1 MVLAGPDA
9 RPVPAVNRLPAA
21 LQPAWPLLKRAHRL
35 LARVLGAGSRALA
48 PVVGQRG
55 VPRTGTRRSTDTVSR
70 EPDRV
75 RLHLVGEAER
85 LRRTMPSGSP
95 PDHWVFAA
103 KLEVEVPA
111 RYVLEIDGGTAVGDY
126 GANVTPEG
134 TLDHQTSEY
143 FGVTDWRE
151 HPIFLRPW
159 LPRAEHVSG
168 TLLNL
173 TSCGTSSN
181 YYHFLYDALPRIG
194 IFEDCFPGR
203 RVDGVLVPHAMSY
216 QRELLDLAGV
226 CARRIQPARNRVV
239 RAETLVVPSTPN
251 QHLDA
256 PHWSTAWLRRRFPP
270 TRFEGPARLYVTRGE
285 RPNTRRYVQEAAL
298 WPRLERLGF
307 VRVDPGTLTVQEQ
320 INCFSSAEVIV
331 SPHGAGLT
339 NMVFARPGVRVLEL
353 FANDWVHLGLWAI
366 SEAIGGTYHYLVA
379 DGDHPEGEAMFGVL
393 RDISIPVERVLEA
406 VERLLAD

>member
-1 MVLAGPDA
+1 MS
-9 RPVPAVNRLPAA
+9 RLPTA
-21 LQPAWPLLKRAHRL
+21 LQPAWPLFKRGHRL
-35 LARVLGAGSRALA
+35 LARVLGSGFRALS
-48 PVVGQRG
+48 PVVGRRG
-55 VPRTGTRRSTDTVSR
+55 VPRTGTRRSTDTASR
-70 EPDRV
+70 EPEQV
-75 RLHLVGEAER
+75 RLHVVAGPEQ
-85 LRRTMPSGSP
+85 LRRTMPAGSP

-111 RYVLEIDGGTAVGDY
+111 RYVLEIKGGTAVGDF

-159 LPRAEHVSG
+159 LPPAEDVSG
-168 TLLNL
+168 TVLNL

-181 YYHFLYDALPRIG
+181 YYHFLYDALPRLG
-194 IFEDCFPGR
+194 IFEECFPGR
-203 RVDGVLVPHAMSY
+203 RVDGVLVPHATKY

-226 CARRIQPARNRVV
+226 CTRRIQPARNRAV
-239 RAETLVVPSTPN
+239 RAETLMVPSTPN

-256 PHWSTAWLRRRFPP
+256 PRWSTAWLRRRLLPTSDGGP
-270 TRFEGPARLYVTRGE
+270 TRLYLTRGD

-298 WPRLERLGF
+298 WPHLERLGF
-307 VRVDPGTLTVQEQ
+307 VRLDPGRLTVQEQ
-320 INCFSSAEVIV
+320 INRFSAAEVIV

-339 NMVFARPGVRVLEL
+339 NMVFAKPGVRVLEL

-366 SEAIGGTYHYLVA
+366 SEAIEGCTYRYLVA
-379 DGDHPEGEAMFGVL
+379 DGNHPEGEAMSGVL
-393 RDISIPVERVLEA
+393 RDVSIPVERVLDE
-406 VERLLAD
+406 VDRLLGN